1 MNTLFIDTHDKIIS
15 ISLLK
20 NNNEIDLIQKES
32 NQHHSDY
39 VMPMISNVLKK
50 NNLNVHDITEI
61 IVVNGP
67 GSFTGVRIGVTIA
80 KMLAYTLNIPIKT
93 ISSLEL
99 YAISNK
105 SINNKIVVIH
115 DIKGVFAGLFN
126 DNKLIGDYFYKSN
139 LEFEKYIKDNKL
151 NDNIIDDNYI
161 DFNKVYEYMKDK
173 QPINPHQVN
182 PIYIKTIEA
191 LKND

>member
-20 NNNEIDLIQKES
+20 NNNEIDLLQKES
-32 NQHHSDY
+32 NQHHSEY
-39 VMPMISNVLKK
+39 VMPMISNILIK
-50 NNLNVHDITEI
+50 NNLNIHDITEI

-126 DNKLIGDYFYKSN
+126 NNKLIGDYFYKSN
-139 LEFEKYIKDNKL
+139 LDFAKYINENNL
-151 NDNIIDDNYI
+151 TDNIVDDNYI
-161 DFNKVYEYMKDK
+161 DFNKVFEYMKDK
-173 QPINPHQVN
+173 PSINPHQVN
-182 PIYIKTIEA
+182 PIYIKTIEVF
-191 LKND
+191 KND